1 MNVKKTLVL
10 LGAAL
15 LIGAPLFGAGQQEGA
30 TELEMPPQPRQ
41 YISPADGDGVNDELE
56 LPFSTIVVQSEDA
69 VIVEY
74 ELAVFDADG
83 NVVWRESQVE
93 EGRVGFFGRLFG
105 ADKPQVEVPDTLTWD
120 GTYQSSDLGED
131 GEPVEDG
138 DYNYQLFVRDDQ
150 ERISRTPPFN
160 VTVDNEAPEIT
171 ELGPPEY
178 RVFAPTEDSDRKT
191 VSFLQDGSREVEWVG
206 TIADAD
212 GNPVWRHTWENPM
225 PQNRGRDVSP
235 PSPVTWDGTYRLED
249 DDRTGSRVPEGS
261 YTYTLASTDRA
272 GNSAEETADW
282 EIAVSLQSGGVRLGV
297 AAENAAFSPNGDGR
311 KDVLPFTITVREPE
325 GAASWE
331 LEVRDPRLRNPVV
344 RRVTGEA
351 PIPRRGTFDGSDE
364 EGEPLRDGT
373 YEARLYVRYE
383 NGIVVSSETS
393 EFVIDTQ
400 PPRGSLVVDT
410 LPQSTP
416 RDVLL
421 AFGGTNK
428 QELSLNAEIDPEAD
442 WTAVIGTPGGEL
454 EVDLAA
460 QGIMGPEIE
469 TTWDGTDLEG
479 NEVPDGEY
487 SLQLRAMDR
496 AGNVG
501 TTRELSVVKDTSPK
515 PIDLII
521 DGDVVFPT
529 RDGADT
535 DVTIRPQYEVEEY
548 IDDFLLE
555 IRNADGELVR
565 SVYRNEPLDEFTWSG
580 RNNAGGTVAEGE
592 YTVDFQIIYYNGDQ
606 PRITGVGPIYV
617 EAPTGDM
624 RNLEMSVAPLPFSPD
639 DDGVNDTLRIQL
651 RVPGALSVQQW
662 SVHIADPMTNG
673 FKNWSGDGNP
683 PRTLT
688 WNGLSDDGE
697 LVQSAVDYV
706 ATFRVVD
713 ARGNEFEVERIIP
726 TDILVMREGDRLR
739 IRIPSIHFAAFTA
752 DLFDVEID
760 QQDENFRILRRL
772 ATVLDRYPDYEI
784 LIEGHANHIL
794 FENERSKRME
804 QQETLIP
811 LSRNRA
817 QEVKQGLIILGIER
831 DRMDVEG
838 VGGARPIVPFA
849 DKANVWKNR
858 RVEFLLA
865 R

>member
-1 MNVKKTLVL
+1 MNGKKTLVL

-15 LIGAPLFGAGQQEGA
+15 LVGVPLFAGGEQEGA

-93 EGRVGFFGRLFG
+93 EDRVGFFGRLFG
-105 ADKPQVEVPDTLTWD
+105 ADKPRVEVPDTLTWD
-120 GTYQSSDLGED
+120 GTYKDSDLGED
-131 GEPVEDG
+131 GEAVEDG
-138 DYNYQLFVRDDQ
+138 DYTYQLFVRDDQ

-178 RVFAPTEDSDRKT
+178 RVFAPTEDSDRQT
-191 VSFLQDGSREVEWVG
+191 VSFPQDGSREAEWVG
-206 TIADAD
+206 TITDAD
-212 GNPVWRHTWENPM
+212 GNTIWRRTWENPT
-225 PQNRGRDVSP
+225 PENRGRDVRPAST
-235 PSPVTWDGTYRLED
+235 VTWDGTYRLED
-249 DDRTGSRVPEGS
+249 DDRSGYRVPEGT

-272 GNSAEETADW
+272 GNSTEETADW
-282 EIAVSLQSGGVRLGV
+282 DIAVSMQSGGVTLEV
-297 AAENAAFSPNGDGR
+297 DAENAAFSPNDDGR
-311 KDVLPFTITVREPE
+311 RDELPFTISVREPD
-325 GAASWE
+325 GAESWE

-351 PIPRRGTFDGSDE
+351 PVPRSGTFDGADE

-383 NGIVVSSETS
+383 NGIVVSSETR
-393 EFVIDTQ
+393 EFVIDTEA
-400 PPRGSLVVDT
+400 PRGSLAVDT
-410 LPQSTP
+410 LPQSTQ
-416 RDVLL
+416 REELL

-428 QELSLNAEIDPEAD
+428 QELSLRAEIDPEAD
-442 WTAVIGTPGGEL
+442 WTAIIGSPEGEL
-454 EVDLAA
+454 EVDPAA
-460 QGIMGPEIE
+460 EGFRGPEIE

-487 SLQLRAMDR
+487 SLQLRARDR

-501 TTRELSVVKDTSPK
+501 TTREISAIKDTRPR
-515 PIDLII
+515 PIDLTI

-529 RDGADT
+529 RDGEDAE
-535 DVTIRPQYEVEEY
+535 VTIRPEYEVEEY
-548 IDDFLLE
+548 IDEFHLE

-565 SVYRNEPLDEFTWSG
+565 SVYRNEPFDEFTWNG

-592 YTVDFQIIYYNGDQ
+592 YTVDFQIIYHNGDE

-617 EAPTGDM
+617 EAPTGDL
-624 RNLEMSVAPLPFSPD
+624 RDLEMSVEPLPFSPD
-639 DDGVNDTLRIQL
+639 DDGVNDTLRIEL
-651 RVPGALSVQQW
+651 RVPDALSVERW
-662 SVHIADPMTNG
+662 SVDITDPMDNG
-673 FKNWSGDGNP
+673 FKSWSGDGNP

-697 LVQSAVDYV
+697 LVQSAVDYE
-706 ATFRVVD
+706 ATFRVID
-713 ARGNEFEVERIIP
+713 SRGNEFEVERVIP

-752 DLFDVEID
+752 DLFDIEIER
-760 QQDENFRILRRL
+760 QDENFRILRRL
-772 ATVLDRYPDYEI
+772 YTVLDRYPDYEI

-794 FENERSKRME
+794 FEDEEQKRVE
-804 QQETLIP
+804 QEETLIP
-811 LSRNRA
+811 LSRDRA
-817 QEVKQGLIILGIER
+817 QEVKEGLIILGIER

-838 VGGARPIVPFA
+838 VGGARPVVPFA
-849 DKANVWKNR
+849 DKENVWKNR
-858 RVEFLLA
+858 RVEFLLE